1 MKMNLRFINRNNY
14 AKLGTIGFAILA
26 ILNLISLV
34 INVVMSKMAGSNI
47 NFISLASSIINVI
60 FYLLIANYFRKS
72 ESNFYFV
79 FYALL
84 IFLICDYIIPYIF
97 QIIEGLFS
105 LNLLYAIFPSLMIII
120 AVVFFIFM
128 CIENRKREKKYLT
141 ILKIVSLCGGIFGLA
156 YGIYNL
162 VMELYPVIILLS
174 AGESDLVTNL
184 LPIIF
189 VSLSAIVEMIIV
201 PLVII
206 FYPFVL
212 EKERYY

>member
-1 MKMNLRFINRNNY
+1 MQCSVETTLS
-14 AKLGTIGFAILA
+14 TLA
-26 ILNLISLV
+26 SITLSPRWNLIPFLSD
-34 INVVMSKMAGSNI
+34 GT
-47 NFISLASSIINVI
+47 SLAVESTPVI
-60 FYLLIANYFRKS
+60 KPFDDTDTSVL
-72 ESNFYFV
+72 
-79 FYALL
+79 
-84 IFLICDYIIPYIF
+84 
-97 QIIEGLFS
+97 
-105 LNLLYAIFPSLMIII
+105 PS
-120 AVVFFIFM
+120 VGSD
-128 CIENRKREKKYLT
+128 E
-141 ILKIVSLCGGIFGLA
+141 IVSLCGGIFGLA